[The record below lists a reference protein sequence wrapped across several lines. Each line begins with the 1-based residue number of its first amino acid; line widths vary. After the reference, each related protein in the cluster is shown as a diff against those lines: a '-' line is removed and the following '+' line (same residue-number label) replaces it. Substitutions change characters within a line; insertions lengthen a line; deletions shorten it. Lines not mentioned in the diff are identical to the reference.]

1 MTTSKSQKLVYAAK
15 KNNRCKDGKHTRNEK
30 SNVAMKKIFIKKNSL
45 LLVAAPVF
53 YLLLSAFAFSSCG
66 IYSFSQKGTV
76 EDSARTVKVATFDNK
91 APYVNPQVSPA
102 LSERLRQKIISQ
114 TKLANTNNENADY
127 NISGYVAD
135 YSVTTTGVTSSNGQ
149 QQSSLNRLTVRVQV
163 SLSKF
168 GGQPE
173 EFSVSRS
180 FDFSAQQSLQA
191 AEASLLEEMI
201 RNLTDEIFNHIFSN
215 W

>member
-1 MTTSKSQKLVYAAK
+1 MIKL
-15 KNNRCKDGKHTRNEK
+15 
-30 SNVAMKKIFIKKNSL
+30 FIRENKL
-45 LLVAAPVF
+45 LLVAAPLLC
-53 YLLLSAFAFSSCG
+53 LLLSSLVFSSCG
-66 IYSFSQKGTV
+66 IYGFSQKGTV
-76 EDSARTVKVATFDNK
+76 EDSARTVKVTQFENK
-91 APYVNPQVSPA
+91 APYVNPQISPA

-114 TKLANTNNENADY
+114 TKLANTNNDNADY
-127 NISGYVAD
+127 SINGYIAD

-168 GGQPE
+168 GAPPE

-191 AEASLLEEMI
+191 AEATLLEEMI